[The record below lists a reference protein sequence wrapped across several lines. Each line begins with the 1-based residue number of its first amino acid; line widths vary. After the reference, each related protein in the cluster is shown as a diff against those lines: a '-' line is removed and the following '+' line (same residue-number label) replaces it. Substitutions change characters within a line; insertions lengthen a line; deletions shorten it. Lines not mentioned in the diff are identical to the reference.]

1 MNSLTKEQ
9 ELFLYLMKKDGKEIE
24 YLIEQW
30 KYDDK
35 VDELLSFPG
44 ASNIWKIRIAEKV
57 LMDKPILIE
66 KCFMNNL
73 NIKDIVDKMNEEY
86 SSIEKQLDK
95 ISKSIFTI
103 HKDTDLINHE
113 INYYEEEKEVKEI
126 YEKSINKEIIVLDK
140 HLHFTDY
147 LPKTEAIYVIFPSN
161 RGGYSAQGV
170 PINSDTVE
178 LKRPFPASWTQDLPE
193 YLTFCHSSRFLISAR
208 TLDDIIYACNIALKD
223 GE

>member
-9 ELFLYLMKKDGKEIE
+9 ELFLYLMKKDEKEIE

-57 LMDKPILIE
+57 LMEKPILIE

-73 NIKDIVDKMNEEY
+73 NIKDIVYQMNEEY

-113 INYYEEEKEVKEI
+113 IMEL
-126 YEKSINKEIIVLDK
+126 S
-140 HLHFTDY
+140 
-147 LPKTEAIYVIFPSN
+147 TELENLGISLN
-161 RGGYSAQGV
+161 
-170 PINSDTVE
+170 E
-178 LKRPFPASWTQDLPE
+178 LNERI
-193 YLTFCHSSRFLISAR
+193 RV
-208 TLDDIIYACNIALKD
+208 
-223 GE
+223 

>member
-9 ELFLYLMKKDGKEIE
+9 ELFLYLMKKDEKEIE

-57 LMDKPILIE
+57 LMEKPILIE

-73 NIKDIVDKMNEEY
+73 NIKDIVDQMNEEY

-113 INYYEEEKEVKEI
+113 IMELSTELENLGISLNELNER
-126 YEKSINKEIIVLDK
+126 IIL
-140 HLHFTDY
+140 
-147 LPKTEAIYVIFPSN
+147 
-161 RGGYSAQGV
+161 
-170 PINSDTVE
+170 
-178 LKRPFPASWTQDLPE
+178 
-193 YLTFCHSSRFLISAR
+193 
-208 TLDDIIYACNIALKD
+208 
-223 GE
+223 

>member
-9 ELFLYLMKKDGKEIE
+9 ELFLYLMKKDEKEIE

-57 LMDKPILIE
+57 LMEKPILIE

-73 NIKDIVDKMNEEY
+73 NIKDIVYQMNKEY
-86 SSIEKQLDK
+86 NLIEKQLDK

-113 INYYEEEKEVKEI
+113 IMELSTELENLGISLNELNERIILWKE
-126 YEKSINKEIIVLDK
+126 
-140 HLHFTDY
+140 
-147 LPKTEAIYVIFPSN
+147 
-161 RGGYSAQGV
+161 
-170 PINSDTVE
+170 
-178 LKRPFPASWTQDLPE
+178 
-193 YLTFCHSSRFLISAR
+193 
-208 TLDDIIYACNIALKD
+208 
-223 GE
+223 

>member
-9 ELFLYLMKKDGKEIE
+9 ELFLYLMKKDEKEIE

-57 LMDKPILIE
+57 LMEKPILIE

-73 NIKDIVDKMNEEY
+73 NIKDIVYQMNKEY
-86 SSIEKQLDK
+86 NLIEKQLDK

-113 INYYEEEKEVKEI
+113 IMEL
-126 YEKSINKEIIVLDK
+126 S
-140 HLHFTDY
+140 
-147 LPKTEAIYVIFPSN
+147 TELENLGISLN
-161 RGGYSAQGV
+161 
-170 PINSDTVE
+170 E
-178 LKRPFPASWTQDLPE
+178 LNER
-193 YLTFCHSSRFLISAR
+193 I
-208 TLDDIIYACNIALKD
+208 TL
-223 GE
+223 

>member
-9 ELFLYLMKKDGKEIE
+9 ELFLYLMKKDEKEIE

-57 LMDKPILIE
+57 LMEKPILIE

-73 NIKDIVDKMNEEY
+73 NIKDIVYQMNKEY
-86 SSIEKQLDK
+86 NLIEKQLDK

-113 INYYEEEKEVKEI
+113 IMELSTELENLGISLNELNER
-126 YEKSINKEIIVLDK
+126 IIL
-140 HLHFTDY
+140 
-147 LPKTEAIYVIFPSN
+147 
-161 RGGYSAQGV
+161 
-170 PINSDTVE
+170 
-178 LKRPFPASWTQDLPE
+178 
-193 YLTFCHSSRFLISAR
+193 
-208 TLDDIIYACNIALKD
+208 
-223 GE
+223 

>member
-9 ELFLYLMKKDGKEIE
+9 ELFLYLMKKDEKEIE

-57 LMDKPILIE
+57 LMEKPILIE

-73 NIKDIVDKMNEEY
+73 NIKDIVYQMNEEY

-113 INYYEEEKEVKEI
+113 IMEL
-126 YEKSINKEIIVLDK
+126 S
-140 HLHFTDY
+140 
-147 LPKTEAIYVIFPSN
+147 TELENLGISLN
-161 RGGYSAQGV
+161 
-170 PINSDTVE
+170 E
-178 LKRPFPASWTQDLPE
+178 LNER
-193 YLTFCHSSRFLISAR
+193 I
-208 TLDDIIYACNIALKD
+208 TL
-223 GE
+223 

>member
-9 ELFLYLMKKDGKEIE
+9 ELFLYLMKKDEKEIE

-57 LMDKPILIE
+57 LMEKPILIE

-73 NIKDIVDKMNEEY
+73 NIKDIVDQMNEEY

-113 INYYEEEKEVKEI
+113 IMEL
-126 YEKSINKEIIVLDK
+126 S
-140 HLHFTDY
+140 
-147 LPKTEAIYVIFPSN
+147 TELENLGISLN
-161 RGGYSAQGV
+161 
-170 PINSDTVE
+170 E
-178 LKRPFPASWTQDLPE
+178 LNER
-193 YLTFCHSSRFLISAR
+193 I
-208 TLDDIIYACNIALKD
+208 TL
-223 GE
+223 

>member
-9 ELFLYLMKKDGKEIE
+9 ELFLYLMKKDEKEIE

-57 LMDKPILIE
+57 LMEKPILIE

-73 NIKDIVDKMNEEY
+73 NIKDIVNQMNVEY

-113 INYYEEEKEVKEI
+113 IMELSTELENLGISLNELNER
-126 YEKSINKEIIVLDK
+126 IIL
-140 HLHFTDY
+140 
-147 LPKTEAIYVIFPSN
+147 
-161 RGGYSAQGV
+161 
-170 PINSDTVE
+170 
-178 LKRPFPASWTQDLPE
+178 
-193 YLTFCHSSRFLISAR
+193 
-208 TLDDIIYACNIALKD
+208 
-223 GE
+223 